1 MPHIALPRASLI
13 PLDNLLGAWL
23 LGVIF
28 SALLFGVTCLQ
39 IFLYFTKYGTRD
51 SVFLR
56 IFVIFLFALD
66 TLHLALVS
74 HSIYHTVVTNFGDY
88 VALRKAPWS
97 LLVEVMIG
105 NVISTMV
112 QLFYAAR
119 IYTISKKSLLLPILI
134 VRAYIFKL
142 DARHPRSISQAI
154 CSLTSFVLGALYT
167 HKSFQL
173 EFFQAASGLVVYLTS
188 GLSFIAAGDL
198 LISCTM
204 IYLLFNSKTGFKR
217 TNKAINTLV
226 AYTVSSGAI
235 TTVFTIGDVV
245 AGSVWPS
252 TLIQIPF
259 FFIFVRLHCL
269 SFMSILNSRDHIRQQ
284 LFAPGHAIVA
294 IPSYQANSS
303 FPPEGELAIATELK
317 SDRGPS
323 STLPPMVQ

>member
-1 MPHIALPRASLI
+1 MLQSHLALPRASLF

-28 SALLFGVTCLQ
+28 SAVLFGVTCLQ

-66 TLHLALVS
+66 TVHLALVS

-105 NVISTMV
+105 IVLYIQCHQYDGAAFLCRQNLRYLEEIAFASDPNPRCETPQTNISGH
-112 QLFYAAR
+112 LF
-119 IYTISKKSLLLPILI
+119 PHI
-134 VRAYIFKL
+134 VR
-142 DARHPRSISQAI
+142 
-154 CSLTSFVLGALYT
+154 
-167 HKSFQL
+167 FQL
-173 EFFQAASGLVVYLTS
+173 EFYKAASGLVVYLTS

-204 IYLLFNSKTGFKR
+204 IYLLFKSKTGFKR
-217 TNKAINTLV
+217 TNRAINTLV
-226 AYTVSSGAI
+226 AYT
-235 TTVFTIGDVV
+235 
-245 AGSVWPS
+245 GSVWPS

-284 LFAPGHAIVA
+284 LFAPGHAMVA

-303 FPPEGELAIATELK
+303 FPPDGELAIAAELK
-317 SDRGPS
+317 TDRGPS
-323 STLPPMVQ
+323 STLPPLVQ

>member
-1 MPHIALPRASLI
+1 MSHIALPRASLF

-28 SALLFGVTCLQ
+28 SAVLFGVTCLQ

-56 IFVIFLFALD
+56 TFVIFLFALD
-66 TLHLALVS
+66 TVHLALVS

-134 VRAYIFKL
+134 
-142 DARHPRSISQAI
+142 AI

-173 EFFQAASGLVVYLTS
+173 EFFQAASGLVVYLTT
-188 GLSFIAAGDL
+188 GLSFIATGDL

-204 IYLLFNSKTGFKR
+204 IYLLFKSKTGFKR
-217 TNKAINTLV
+217 TNKAINALV

-235 TTVFTIGDVV
+235 TTVFTIGDVIT
-245 AGSVWPS
+245 GSVWPS

-284 LFAPGHAIVA
+284 LFAPGHAMVA

-303 FPPEGELAIATELK
+303 FPPEGELAIAAELK
-317 SDRGPS
+317 TDRGPS

>member
-1 MPHIALPRASLI
+1 MSHLALPRASLI

-28 SALLFGVTCLQ
+28 SAVLFGVTCLQ

-56 IFVIFLFALD
+56 TFVIFLFALD
-66 TLHLALVS
+66 TVHLALVS

-88 VALRKAPWS
+88 VALQKAPC
-97 LLVEVMIG
+97 
-105 NVISTMV
+105 TMV

-134 VRAYIFKL
+134 
-142 DARHPRSISQAI
+142 AI

-167 HKSFQL
+167 HKRSIRTGRCAIIQHVMLSTAFNWNI
-173 EFFQAASGLVVYLTS
+173 FFKAASGLVVYLTS

-198 LISCTM
+198 LISSTM
-204 IYLLFNSKTGFKR
+204 IYLLFKSKTGFKR

-235 TTVFTIGDVV
+235 TTVFTIGDVIT
-245 AGSVWPS
+245 GSVWPS

-284 LFAPGHAIVA
+284 LFAPGHAMIA

-303 FPPEGELAIATELK
+303 FPPEGELAIAAELK
-317 SDRGPS
+317 TDRGPS